1 MHSNFS
7 VYTRNPFP
15 NAPEFRHMKT
25 LQRGAQIEDESET
38 SRRVRRRLY
47 QKREGIA
54 VTQRPKQLT
63 KAQKQ
68 KIARDQVLATLMDP
82 TVVDP
87 TRITDVLADW
97 ASQDLGIDEGVANR
111 IFANALV
118 TTETV
123 PSKNMFRIRVKI

>member
-1 MHSNFS
+1 MQSSFN

-15 NAPEFRHMKT
+15 NAPEFRHIKS
-25 LQRGAQIEDESET
+25 LHQGSQIEDETET

-47 QKREGIA
+47 QKREGVA
-54 VTQRPKQLT
+54 VTTRTRQLT

-87 TRITDVLADW
+87 TRITDVLSEW
-97 ASQDLGIDEGVANR
+97 ATNDLGIDEAVSNR
-111 IFANALV
+111 IFATALV

-123 PSKNMFRIRVKI
+123 PSKNIFRIRVKI

>member
-68 KIARDQVLATLMDP
+68 KITTLRSALDN
-82 TVVDP
+82 
-87 TRITDVLADW
+87 AA
-97 ASQDLGIDEGVANR
+97 ASVKHTLGR
-111 IFANALV
+111 
-118 TTETV
+118 
-123 PSKNMFRIRVKI
+123 